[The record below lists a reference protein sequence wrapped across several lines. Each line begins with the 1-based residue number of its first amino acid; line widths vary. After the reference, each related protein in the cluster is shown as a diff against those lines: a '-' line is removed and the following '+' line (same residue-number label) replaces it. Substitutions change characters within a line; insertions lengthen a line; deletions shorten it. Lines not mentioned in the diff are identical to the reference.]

1 MKWGTFSLSQIPDL
15 SKVPETFETDFE
27 QFQLAEEIGFDTIWI
42 AEHLFS
48 TYGVVTSTQ
57 VLAAAIA
64 RATKTIRIGMS
75 VVVLPFNHPLRTAS
89 DFALVDILSK
99 GRLLFGAGRAYQ
111 PHEFVGLGIP
121 MEKSREMYEEALDVI
136 LRAWTNDTITHDG
149 EFWKIPQ
156 PTQVLPKPVQQP
168 HPPVYQACI
177 SPDSFKTAARR
188 GFGLQLASP
197 FTYRTYR

>member
-1 MKWGTFSLSQIPDL
+1 
-15 SKVPETFETDFE
+15 
-27 QFQLAEEIGFDTIWI
+27 
-42 AEHLFS
+42 
-48 TYGVVTSTQ
+48 
-57 VLAAAIA
+57 
-64 RATKTIRIGMS
+64 MS
-75 VVVLPFNHPLRTAS
+75 VVVLPFNHPLRTAP

-168 HPPVYQACI
+168 HPPVYQACM
-177 SPDSFKTAARR
+177 SPE
-188 GFGLQLASP
+188 
-197 FTYRTYR
+197 